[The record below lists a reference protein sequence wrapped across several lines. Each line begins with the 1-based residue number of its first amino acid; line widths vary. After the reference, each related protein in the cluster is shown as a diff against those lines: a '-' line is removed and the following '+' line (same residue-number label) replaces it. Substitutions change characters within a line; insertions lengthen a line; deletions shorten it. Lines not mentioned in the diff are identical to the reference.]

1 MISKRAESISPFIVM
16 EVLERAREME
26 RQGVDVIHLEVGE
39 PDFDMPGPVK
49 EATKEALDCGLTH
62 YTHSLGDMELREL
75 IAQHYNSTYG
85 VSVKPDQVVVTS
97 GTSPA
102 MMLVFAALLENG
114 QEVIISD
121 PAYSCYPNFI
131 SFLGGVPA
139 RVPVYEKDGFELSAG
154 CDPGANQ
161 REYPGHSH
169 QLAIQS
175 HGEPPLGEHHESHC
189 RILTLHH
196 LR

>member
-26 RQGVDVIHLEVGE
+26 RLGIDIIHLEVGE
-39 PDFDMPGPVK
+39 PDFDMPGSVK
-49 EATKEALDCGLTH
+49 EATRVALDCGLTH
-62 YTHSLGDMELREL
+62 YTHSLGDMGLREA

-102 MMLVFAALLENG
+102 MMLVFAALLEGG

-121 PAYSCYPNFI
+121 PGYACYPNFI

-139 RVPVYEKDGFELSAG
+139 RVPVYEKDGFEFVLLPSRRESARI
-154 CDPGANQ
+154 PGPFSST
-161 REYPGHSH
+161 RHPIPRGTS
-169 QLAIQS
+169 S
-175 HGEPPLGEHHESHC
+175 RRTP
-189 RILTLHH
+189 
-196 LR
+196 